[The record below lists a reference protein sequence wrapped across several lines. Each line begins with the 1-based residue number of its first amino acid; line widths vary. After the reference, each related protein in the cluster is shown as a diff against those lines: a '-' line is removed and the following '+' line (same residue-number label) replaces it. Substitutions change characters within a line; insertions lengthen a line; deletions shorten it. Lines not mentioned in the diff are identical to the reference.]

1 MALVSIRHYLITSND
16 VLQHPSRKGLA
27 VISGGQSVKSAFVSV
42 IVKPTHRRNFRDRTA
57 SFRPTDVNQE
67 VYGAPDVRHD
77 RPVR

>member
-1 MALVSIRHYLITSND
+1 
-16 VLQHPSRKGLA
+16 

-42 IVKPTHRRNFRDRTA
+42 VVEPAHRCNFRDCTA

-67 VYGAPDVRHD
+67 VYGVPDVRHD